1 MYLGRPGG
9 CFTTGQAYK
18 AGKCTE
24 LTALLANNEQNQI
37 SCHQTFVHSTEGLHK
52 CADCG
57 SVFNRRKQLLYH
69 VKTKHMSKRFVCS
82 QCLYTFASR
91 GGVTEHVK
99 HVHQKLARYQCAHCG
114 KGYSHRSHYLD
125 HLATHT
131 GVKRNVCPICQ
142 RQFTFGHSL
151 KEHIVRI
158 HPSESATNNYLSSAN
173 PT

>member
-24 LTALLANNEQNQI
+24 LTTVATNNEPNQFN
-37 SCHQTFVHSTEGLHK
+37 CRQTFVHSTEGLHK
-52 CADCG
+52 CANCVAVYKTR
-57 SVFNRRKQLLYH
+57 SQLQYH
-69 VKTKHMSKRFVCS
+69 VRTKHMAKRFVCS
-82 QCLYTFASR
+82 QCLCSFASR
-91 GGVTEHVK
+91 GGLNEHVK
-99 HVHQKLARYQCAHCG
+99 HVHQKLSRYQCEHCG

-142 RQFTFGHSL
+142 RQFTFRQSL
-151 KEHIVRI
+151 KEHIVRN
-158 HPSESATNNYLSSAN
+158 HPNEGVTNNK
-173 PT
+173 